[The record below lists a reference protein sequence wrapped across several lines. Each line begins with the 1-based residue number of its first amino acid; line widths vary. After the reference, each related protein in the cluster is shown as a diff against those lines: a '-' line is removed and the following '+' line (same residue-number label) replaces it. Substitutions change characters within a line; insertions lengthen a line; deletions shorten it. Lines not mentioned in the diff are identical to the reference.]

1 MVRDVLL
8 EMTDESMCM
17 NARSQPRKIQVRGLP
32 GKGTR
37 SLNSLRMKSFRMFA
51 KQKAK
56 GKYDPNFGK
65 QRTELSAGTPWVYSL

>member
-8 EMTDESMCM
+8 ETTDESTCM

-37 SLNSLRMKSFRMFA
+37 SLNSLRIKSFSMFA

-56 GKYDPNFGK
+56 GEYGPNFGK
-65 QRTELSAGTPWVYSL
+65 QATELTAGTPRICSL